1 MTDIHQPH
9 DRFFKEMVSHT
20 EQAGVLLWER
30 LPKEVVKHFSD
41 EPPEPMPDSFVEEEL
56 REHFSDRLFRVK
68 TVNGKT
74 AFIYVLMEHKST
86 PDHKVGW
93 QLLKYLVEFLKQWEK
108 QNPDWDYLPAVVP
121 FVFYHG
127 AREWKIPDEFLYLV
141 DTEEAWR
148 PYLLNFRIPSMDL
161 GKIPDRYLS
170 ADRRLRVR
178 LLAMK
183 YATRGKSRQVAI
195 KELLIEALKDAPEE
209 LRPVLY
215 YLIQTYTAYDEK
227 TIQEIIRKV
236 QPEEIDTMMSQ
247 FARDITKTAR
257 QEALQ
262 QGMQRGIQ
270 QGMQRGMQQGMQR
283 GMQRGRQEGEAGLL
297 LRLLSYRFHPLP
309 DEITQRIHTAD
320 PNTIETWA
328 DRVLDAKSLDE
339 VFLE

>member
-1 MTDIHQPH
+1 
-9 DRFFKEMVSHT
+9 MVSHT

-30 LPKEVVKHFSD
+30 LPKQVVECLSD

-257 QEALQ
+257 QEALREGVQ
-262 QGMQRGIQ
+262 Q
-270 QGMQRGMQQGMQR
+270 

-309 DEITQRIHTAD
+309 DEITRRIHTAD

-328 DRVLDAKSLDE
+328 DRILDAKSLDE
-339 VFLE
+339 VFWE